1 MHRRVVV
8 FCIFFQ
14 ILYVSSLYADQ
25 DCYGVSCSL
34 VQSISD
40 GWGVAGDNTV
50 YNRGTNFS
58 FWEQPISCVSTT
70 FDEQGFMIEY
80 KKELVCVPPSLILV
94 ITAPRGGECTI
105 TGKPTTQNYYK
116 QFGFDNPCLYFGGM
130 HHSNY
135 GEVTTKYSM
144 YKYKRVCPENS
155 FSQKNNFGQPPG
167 CN

>member
-70 FDEQGFMIEY
+70 FDEQGFMIEC
-80 KKELVCVPPSLILV
+80 KRRPIPRPKDGALLLPPKGGLRC
-94 ITAPRGGECTI
+94 APSEKAR
-105 TGKPTTQNYYK
+105 
-116 QFGFDNPCLYFGGM
+116 
-130 HHSNY
+130 
-135 GEVTTKYSM
+135 
-144 YKYKRVCPENS
+144 
-155 FSQKNNFGQPPG
+155 
-167 CN
+167 